1 MLHKGFDK
9 KFSLSY
15 LYWYC
20 KYEYI
25 VHGDV
30 GKKMVPI
37 LKIKKKYMHA
47 YCKCRIAY
55 EKNGLN
61 CSPVYPK

>member
-1 MLHKGFDK
+1 MLYKGFDK
-9 KFSLSY
+9 NILFFY

-25 VHGDV
+25 VYGDV
-30 GKKMVPI
+30 GKKMVLI
-37 LKIKKKYMHA
+37 LKIKKKYM
-47 YCKCRIAY
+47 YIVSGIVY

-61 CSPVYPK
+61 CLLVYFK

>member
-9 KFSLSY
+9 NISLSY

-47 YCKCRIAY
+47 YCKWDCI
-55 EKNGLN
+55 
-61 CSPVYPK
+61 